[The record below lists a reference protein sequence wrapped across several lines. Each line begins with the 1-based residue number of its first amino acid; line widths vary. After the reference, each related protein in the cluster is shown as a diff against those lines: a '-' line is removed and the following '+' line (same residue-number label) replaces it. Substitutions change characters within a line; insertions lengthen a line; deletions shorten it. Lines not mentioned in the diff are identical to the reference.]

1 MRWLALILAA
11 LPAQAEL
18 AKPVGAELGRAI
30 YTNCAACHGEAGQGA
45 IAPPFAGNSNLADA
59 PKVIAQVLH
68 GSAIMPPFREQLS
81 DEEVAAVVNHIRNS
95 WGNHAAL
102 VGAADIRRASPTP

>member
-45 IAPPFAGNSNLADA
+45 IA